1 MSTLRNDI
9 SPETF
14 GKQLLATLSTHG
26 FGVLGKADLEAA
38 LLHALL
44 QASPSFKVADSYQR
58 AEMLRITDQK
68 YRTISRRVGMWL
80 DDASFKLTDQ
90 ALFRDFLQEALKLY
104 AQTPDEKEVRVVI
117 DDEIKRRNM
126 QRALERAALEGSHI
140 VVEISLTGR
149 SLVLRGSDLDRMIER
164 VYSNP
169 SIDAGLKQV
178 IKDKQSVERRRAA
191 LEFLKKISAKVF
203 EGVAAVMLQQAVGS

>member
-1 MSTLRNDI
+1 MSTLPNDI
-9 SPETF
+9 SPVTF
-14 GKQLLATLSTHG
+14 GKQLLATLNTHG

-68 YRTISRRVGMWL
+68 YRTISRRAGMWL
-80 DDASFKLTDQ
+80 DDASFKSTDT
-90 ALFRDFLQEALKLY
+90 ALFSDFLKEALKLY

-117 DDEIKRRNM
+117 DDEIRRRNM
-126 QRALERAALEGSHI
+126 QRALEREALKGSHI
-140 VVEISLTGR
+140 AVEISLTGR

-169 SIDAGLKQV
+169 SIDVDLKQAV
-178 IKDKQSVERRRAA
+178 KDKQSMERRRAS
-191 LEFLKKISAKVF
+191 LEFLKKSSAEVF
-203 EGVAAVMLQQAVGS
+203 EGVVAVLLQQSLGS